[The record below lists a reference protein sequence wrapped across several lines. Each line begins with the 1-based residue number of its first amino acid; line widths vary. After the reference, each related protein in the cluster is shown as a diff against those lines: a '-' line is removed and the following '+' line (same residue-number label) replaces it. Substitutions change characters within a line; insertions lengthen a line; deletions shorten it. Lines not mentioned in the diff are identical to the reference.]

1 MIVII
6 FGFYG
11 VQLYIVEF
19 HHRSDLYNFPT
30 IYDKMINEGLKI
42 SFNDI
47 KNGDFILFNK
57 GTRKLWYI

>member
-1 MIVII
+1 MVFNFILLNFIIKVIYII
-6 FGFYG
+6 FLLFM
-11 VQLYIVEF
+11 I
-19 HHRSDLYNFPT
+19 
-30 IYDKMINEGLKI
+30 KMINEGLKI